1 MTDHQLLGVLIVLT
15 APIAA
20 AVWTLT
26 YRVWAVTTRILQDTT
41 EISPVVKTILEAT
54 NELLR
59 RTR

>member
-1 MTDHQLLGVLIVLT
+1 MTDPQLLGVLIVLT
-15 APIAA
+15 ALVAA

-54 NELLR
+54 NELRR

>member
-1 MTDHQLLGVLIVLT
+1 VTEHQLLGALVMLT
-15 APIAA
+15 AVSAA

>member
-1 MTDHQLLGVLIVLT
+1 MTDPQLLGVLIVLT
-15 APIAA
+15 ALIAA

-26 YRVWAVTTRILQDTT
+26 YRGWAVTTRILQDTT

>member
-1 MTDHQLLGVLIVLT
+1 MTDPQLLGVLIVLT
-15 APIAA
+15 ALIAA

-26 YRVWAVTTRILQDTT
+26 YRAWAVTTRILQDTT